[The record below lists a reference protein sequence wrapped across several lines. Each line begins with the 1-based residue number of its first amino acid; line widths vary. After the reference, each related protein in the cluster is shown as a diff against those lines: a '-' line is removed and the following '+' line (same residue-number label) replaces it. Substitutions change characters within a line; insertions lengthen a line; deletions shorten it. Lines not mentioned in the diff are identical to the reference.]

1 MHFKP
6 LSIQHLRFVLR
17 LTPILQE
24 TYHDRDSF
32 EKKYPARGTFV
43 GTFGERLRREREM
56 RGINLDE
63 ISTATKISTRNLRAL
78 EEEKFNQL
86 PGGVF
91 NKGFVRAY
99 AKFLGIDEE
108 QIVAEYESAAHETEA
123 AREQKL
129 VADLSKAEVK
139 RPDDQ
144 EISLEPK
151 SQWGTIAVIVLV
163 AVVAYAG
170 YNYYQRKK
178 AEHERPVP
186 QHAPTETQSDRS
198 APSDTPDSPVNASPV
213 PPAEPLTPPES
224 SSTSPTSSTSKNGPD
239 SSTLPSTKEASS
251 AAQTPA
257 SINVKLRV
265 LEDSWISVKA
275 DGKLL
280 VSGTLS
286 AGMEKTYKGND
297 RIEVVLGKAGG
308 VELSYNGKP
317 VENISQGQDVRKITF
332 TPSGYE

>member
-1 MHFKP
+1 MTAT
-6 LSIQHLRFVLR
+6 
-17 LTPILQE
+17 TPDEINRPE
-24 TYHDRDSF
+24 
-32 EKKYPARGTFV
+32 GTFV

-91 NKGFVRAY
+91 NRGFVRAY

-108 QIVAEYESAAHETEA
+108 HIVAEYEAAAQETEA

-129 VADLSKAEVK
+129 VTDLAKAEAK
-139 RPDDQ
+139 RPDDH

-151 SQWGTIAVIVLV
+151 SQWGSIAVIVLV
-163 AVVAYAG
+163 AVLAYGG
-170 YNYYQRKK
+170 YNVYQRKRL
-178 AEHERPVP
+178 ER
-186 QHAPTETQSDRS
+186 E
-198 APSDTPDSPVNASPV
+198 NPV
-213 PPAEPLTPPES
+213 PPAPADTRSVTPSSPPPQEEHLPVTTLETSQPSSEADLSTPTSATPASDKPAPASTTPPPPVATEAG
-224 SSTSPTSSTSKNGPD
+224 TTT
-239 SSTLPSTKEASS
+239 PSTTA
-251 AAQTPA
+251 A
-257 SINVKLRV
+257 SINVKLKV

-280 VSGTLS
+280 VSSTLS
-286 AGMEKTYKGND
+286 AGMEKTYRGHEK
-297 RIEVVLGKAGG
+297 IEVVLGKAGG
-308 VELSYNGKP
+308 VEVSYNGKP
-317 VENISQGQDVRKITF
+317 VENLSQGQDVRKITF